1 MNILFYTHPFI
12 ALSIFLDVIILWS
25 CQKLAL
31 QNKLNLM
38 KLASTLSA
46 HSVLNYHPWC
56 SWKLRQLETTKQP
69 PHISHNFKTKPI
81 FFGWNFHLVSHPPT
95 STRSPICCAPAPRH
109 SLARRPAENR
119 KPKSQSPRGP
129 RQLYLATAHLETP
142 KMVQEISNIWPFQFL
157 DLKIY

>member
-56 SWKLRQLETTKQP
+56 TWKLRQLETTKQP

-81 FFGWNFHLVSHPPT
+81 FFRVKFPFGKSSTYFNQISHLLRTCASTFPGAKTSREPQTKEPVATRPTTTVPGDGPFGNPKNGARNQQHLAFPVS
-95 STRSPICCAPAPRH
+95 
-109 SLARRPAENR
+109 
-119 KPKSQSPRGP
+119 GP
-129 RQLYLATAHLETP
+129 
-142 KMVQEISNIWPFQFL
+142 
-157 DLKIY
+157 